1 LIRITISKIAESL
14 GIRLVVDRFYAVC
27 PWNYRIWWNNA
38 K

>member
-14 GIRLVVDRFYAVC
+14 GIGLVVDRVYAVR
-27 PWNYRIWWNNA
+27 PWNYRIRWNDA